1 MTQNNKKSDKKDIRD
16 YPNTYIR
23 EFLRKK
29 VDIPV
34 ELSVMTEEKE
44 FNRGTGIIKNIS
56 PTGAYIANLD
66 LEKDVF
72 PAKPFEILISVK
84 GDQFNGIEGR
94 CKPVRISTENGFSLG
109 VEFAEL
115 NVAD

>member
-1 MTQNNKKSDKKDIRD
+1 MTQDKEKSGKKDIRD

-23 EFLRKK
+23 EFLRKN
-29 VDIPV
+29 VEIPV
-34 ELSVMTEEKE
+34 ELSVMTEKKV
-44 FNRGTGIIKNIS
+44 FNHGTGIIKNIS
-56 PTGAYIANLD
+56 PSGAYISNLE

-72 PAKPFEILISVK
+72 PAKPFEILIAVK

-94 CKPVRISTENGFSLG
+94 CKPVRISTDNGFSLG

-115 NVAD
+115 KVAD